1 MRDLLVQAAGVLGIT
16 AALVHGYLGETKL
29 FATPLIQASRARLRL
44 LRLVWHCSVVD
55 WAVMGA
61 LLILVPTLG
70 PDRAR
75 IAIISASAVVFAAG
89 AIGNAWASR
98 GRHFG
103 WVWLAVVVGYGATI
117 WMRTARQSG

>member
-1 MRDLLVQAAGVLGIT
+1 MRDLFLQAAGVLGIA

-29 FATPLIQASRARLRL
+29 FASPRIPAGRVRVFLRGIL
-44 LRLVWHCSVVD
+44 HCSVVD

-61 LLILVPTLG
+61 LLMLGPTLG
-70 PDRAR
+70 SDRAR
-75 IAIISASAVVFAAG
+75 IAIISASAVVYGAG

-103 WVWLAVVVGYGATI
+103 WALLAVVVGLALAG
-117 WMRTARQSG
+117 M

>member
-1 MRDLLVQAAGVLGIT
+1 MRDLLVQAAGVLGIA
-16 AALVHGYLGETKL
+16 AALVHGYLGETKV
-29 FATPLIQASRARLRL
+29 FTSPRIPAGRARLL
-44 LRLVWHCSVVD
+44 LRGVWHCSVVD

-70 PDRAR
+70 SDRAR

-103 WVWLAVVVGYGATI
+103 WVWLAMVVGLALAG
-117 WMRTARQSG
+117 M